1 MFLHSRQ
8 LFVPFRIP
16 VSGILVDMVKANV
29 LDHLQRM
36 AEQDISA
43 NGADEIGKR
52 ERLSPDELSV
62 WSGWIMSRD
71 LNIRSME
78 DMQLTIVHN

>member
-36 AEQDISA
+36 AEQDNSA